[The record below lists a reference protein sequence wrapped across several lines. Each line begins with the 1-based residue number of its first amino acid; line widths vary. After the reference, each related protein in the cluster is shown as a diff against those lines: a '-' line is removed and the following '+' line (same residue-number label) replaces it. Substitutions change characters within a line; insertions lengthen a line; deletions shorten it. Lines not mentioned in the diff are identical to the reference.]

1 MKHRLPLAI
10 AAALLV
16 TGPAMAKTHHHHHR
30 APVHHHAHA
39 KARVEGQGSNAAFIK
54 KALQGDNSETR
65 LGRLAEEQG
74 HAPAVRAF
82 GRTLARDHAAARQQ
96 VLPVAKAHGV
106 PATTEMAPEARVE
119 YARLRRMHGWAF
131 DQEFARYMVKDHR
144 KDIADFEKQARHGDK
159 STRRVAQKTL
169 PTLRKHLRLAEGLAR
184 R

>member
-10 AAALLV
+10 AAVLLAA
-16 TGPAMAKTHHHHHR
+16 GPAMAKTHHH
-30 APVHHHAHA
+30 AHA
-39 KARVEGQGSNAAFIK
+39 KPRVERQSNAAFLK
-54 KALQGDNSETR
+54 KALQGDNSEMR
-65 LGRLAEEQG
+65 LGRLAEQQG

-96 VLPVAKAHGV
+96 ALPVAKAHGV
-106 PATTEMAPEARVE
+106 PATTEMAPEARTE
-119 YARLRRMHGWAF
+119 YGKLRRMHGWAF

-144 KDIADFEKQARHGDK
+144 KDIADFEKQAHHGDR
-159 STRRVAQKTL
+159 STRRLAQQTL

>member
-1 MKHRLPLAI
+1 M
-10 AAALLV
+10 
-16 TGPAMAKTHHHHHR
+16 
-30 APVHHHAHA
+30 
-39 KARVEGQGSNAAFIK
+39 
-54 KALQGDNSETR
+54 R
-65 LGRLAEEQG
+65 LGRLAEQQG
-74 HAPAVRAF
+74 HAPALRAF

-106 PATTEMAPEARVE
+106 PATTETTPEARTE
-119 YARLRRMHGWAF
+119 YAKLKRMHGWAF

-159 STRRVAQKTL
+159 STRRLAQRTL